1 MKTKKNIKYAL
12 ESIRKDIFS
21 SVFRM
26 IQILAAYIVIGFM
39 IMEGSGAVASL
50 SILNKITADKEI
62 YVLKDES
69 YGSYYHEDYSKEVDT
84 LVDMI
89 LEKDI
94 SIIFKGYSAK
104 VPQYGMLDC
113 IAVTPDFFDRYDIK
127 IEGCSE
133 NYIQENFKIEKI
145 TEKDMEERV
154 FPAIAGYNLK
164 KYYSVGDIVE
174 STDLKWKIIGF
185 ASKKGGFILPMRGKE
200 VEYVDDSIIY
210 PYFIDVD
217 DGSNMLRLFDS
228 CMFNGTPKSEI
239 EEIVKYNNDNKLY
252 NLSIKSY
259 GEQIKYIKKTI
270 SNSMLFY
277 AFFGIA
283 LLAFSIIGMTG
294 TMIVRVIDNLYEYTV
309 NLMCGA
315 TLNDIYDRITYEF
328 FITFFIGIM
337 GCLYFFGYTL
347 PTVVALLISQ
357 ISYTGMRVYLR
368 RHLDFEVL
376 TKTMARK

>member
-1 MKTKKNIKYAL
+1 ML
-12 ESIRKDIFS
+12 EVK
-21 SVFRM
+21 
-26 IQILAAYIVIGFM
+26 
-39 IMEGSGAVASL
+39 
-50 SILNKITADKEI
+50 
-62 YVLKDES
+62 
-69 YGSYYHEDYSKEVDT
+69 
-84 LVDMI
+84 
-89 LEKDI
+89 
-94 SIIFKGYSAK
+94 
-104 VPQYGMLDC
+104 
-113 IAVTPDFFDRYDIK
+113 
-127 IEGCSE
+127 
-133 NYIQENFKIEKI
+133 
-145 TEKDMEERV
+145 
-154 FPAIAGYNLK
+154 NLK
-164 KYYSVGDIVE
+164 KSFGEKKVLDDISFSLKEGECLGIVGQSGCGK
-174 STDLKWKIIGF
+174 STLVRLI
-185 ASKKGGFILPMRGKE
+185 SR
-200 VEYVDDSIIY
+200 
-210 PYFIDVD
+210 FIDVD

-347 PTVVALLISQ
+347 PTLVALLISQ